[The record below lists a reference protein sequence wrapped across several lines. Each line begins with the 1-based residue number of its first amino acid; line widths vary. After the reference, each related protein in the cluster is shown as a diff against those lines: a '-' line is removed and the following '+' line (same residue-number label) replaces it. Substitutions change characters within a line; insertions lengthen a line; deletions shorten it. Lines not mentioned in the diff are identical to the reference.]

1 MSNSTLSTTINPY
14 QPSFL
19 QLCMKQ
25 IHTLLF
31 LAMAFAAGAQISFS
45 NQTALL
51 KDPTTFRSGVAVA
64 IADMNADG
72 LDDIVRLGNGS
83 QLSIEYQSLPN
94 QPFANLTHGNVPG
107 DAWAIVLGDVNND
120 GYNDVLVGGAYDGVK
135 MLTNANGSSLTTALL
150 ANGESTFV
158 QGSNFAD
165 INNDGWLDAFTCHD
179 DGEPRIW
186 GNDGTGTFILRDD
199 WIDMSFNGN
208 SGEPA
213 AGNYGSVWSDFDND
227 RDLDLYIAKCRQGVT
242 NPAAP
247 QRINKLYVN
256 DGLNNFSEQGKK
268 HGLNI
273 GWQSW
278 TADFQDM
285 DNDGDMDCLVTNH
298 DYPMQLLEN
307 DGAGHFTDIAPAAG
321 VDVEGNFLQGL
332 FRDFDNDGFVD
343 IITVGNFSSNTTTTH
358 LFRNNGDPTG
368 AGTTFTAISNPFG
381 TPSLGSL
388 AIGDLNA
395 DGFLDIYAAYQT
407 SFNNPNNSTP
417 DGLWMNTTNNGNNY
431 IAFDLHGTES
441 NRMGVGARLEIHGS
455 WGIQIREVR
464 SGESYGIQNSL
475 TQHFGIGTET
485 EVEYVVVHWPSG
497 KVDVVANPT
506 INQKHT
512 ITEGQTCSLPDF
524 TLGNESQVVL
534 CTGQST
540 TVEAPAGYTY
550 LWSNGL
556 VSQSLTI
563 TEPGNYS
570 VVVVDNQGCA
580 AASNVFTALV
590 NPDETPTITAEGSLS
605 FCEGESV
612 TLASSQAVG
621 YTWSNGET
629 TPSITV
635 TASGDYTVMV
645 QGFCGEF
652 ESAPIEVEVLSSPT
666 PNASDV
672 NLPGPGTAT
681 LEAEGD
687 NLFWYDSPSS
697 TIVLGTGSSFT
708 TPMLTTTDTFYVQN
722 VSIHNDWEFAI
733 GMGAHQGSNFYNGNN
748 FNGQTLF
755 EVEVPLVIEQ
765 VTVYTEQPGERKIE
779 LRTEAGELLAEY
791 PVNLAAGQTDIPL
804 NFLVPAAGQYRL
816 LTNTDVNLASF
827 GYESPRLYRSNQGV
841 TFPYTQPDFMSIT
854 GSDLGAGFYYYF
866 YNWQIAVVPVSC
878 PSEMVPVV
886 VTVAPSGTGEAHSF
900 GSMAVSP
907 NPSSGL
913 FTLEMEAVESGELR
927 LTVTDL
933 AGRVVHMQSFEAMAH
948 VAQRRNIDLTA
959 MPAGVY
965 ILKLTSGERSG
976 YAKLVVE

>member
-1 MSNSTLSTTINPY
+1 
-14 QPSFL
+14 
-19 QLCMKQ
+19 MKQ
-25 IHTLLF
+25 FHTLLF
-31 LAMAFAAGAQISFS
+31 LAVAFTAQAQITFS
-45 NQTALL
+45 NQTTLL

-83 QLSIEYQSLPN
+83 QLSVEYQALPN
-94 QPFANLTHGNVPG
+94 QPFANYTHGNVPG
-107 DAWAIVLGDVNND
+107 DAWAMVVGDVNND
-120 GYNDVLVGGAYDGVK
+120 GYNDILVGGAYDGVK
-135 MLTNANGSSLTTALL
+135 VMANAGGSSFTPAYLTA
-150 ANGESTFV
+150 GEQVFV

-186 GNDGTGTFILRDD
+186 GNDGTGTFILRDE
-199 WIDMSFNGN
+199 WIDMSYNG
-208 SGEPA
+208 SSDELA
-213 AGNYGSVWSDFDND
+213 AGNYGSVWTDFDND

-256 DGLNNFSEQGKK
+256 DGQNNFSEQGKL
-268 HGLNI
+268 HGLDI

-278 TADFQDM
+278 TADFQDI

-307 DGAGHFTDIAPAAG
+307 DGTGHFTDIAPAAG

-343 IITVGNFSSNTTTTH
+343 IITVGNFSSSTIATH
-358 LFRNNGDPTG
+358 LFRNNGDK
-368 AGTTFTAISNPFG
+368 TFAAISNPFG
-381 TPSLGSL
+381 TPSLGSI

-395 DGFLDIYAAYQT
+395 DGFLDLYAAYQT
-407 SFNNPNNSTP
+407 SFNNPNPGVT
-417 DGLWMNTTNNGNNY
+417 DRLWMNTTNNGNNY

-441 NRMGVGARLEIHGS
+441 NRMGVGARVEIHGS

-464 SGESYGIQNSL
+464 AGESYGIQNSL

-497 KVDVVANPT
+497 KVDVVANPI

-512 ITEGQTCSLPDF
+512 ITEGETCSLPGF
-524 TLGNESQVVL
+524 TLGNEAQVVL
-534 CTGQST
+534 CAGQSV

-556 VSQSLTI
+556 VSQSFTI
-563 TEPGNYS
+563 SEPGNYS

-580 AASNVFTALV
+580 VASNVLTALV
-590 NPDETPTITAEGSLS
+590 EPDETPTVTAEGPLS

-612 TLASSQAVG
+612 VLTASQAFG
-621 YTWSNGET
+621 YTWSNGDT

-635 TASGDYTVMV
+635 TESGDYTVMA
-645 QGFCGEF
+645 QGFCGQF
-652 ESAPIEVEVLSSPT
+652 ESTPIEVEVLPSPAPT
-666 PNASDV
+666 ASDV
-672 NLPGPGTAT
+672 NLPSPGTAT
-681 LEAEGD
+681 LEADGN
-687 NLFWYDSPSS
+687 NLFWYDSPNS
-697 TIVLGTGSSFT
+697 TTALGTGATFI
-708 TPMLTTTDTFYVQN
+708 TPMLTTTDTFYVQD
-722 VSIHNDWEFAI
+722 VAIYNDWEFAT
-733 GMGAHQGSNFYNGNN
+733 GMGAHQGSLYSGNN

-765 VTVYTEQPGERKIE
+765 VTVYTDQPGEREIE
-779 LRTEAGELLAEY
+779 LWSEAGELLAEY
-791 PVNLAAGQTDIPL
+791 PANLAAGQTDLPL

-816 LTNTDVNLASF
+816 MTDSTVNLASF
-827 GYESPRLYRSNQGV
+827 GYKSPRLYRSDQGV
-841 TFPYTQPDFMSIT
+841 IYPYEQPDFMSIT
-854 GSDLGAGFYYYF
+854 GSNLGSGFYYYF
-866 YNWQIAVVPVSC
+866 YDWQIAVVPISC
-878 PSEMVPVV
+878 PSELVPVV
-886 VTVAPSGTGEAHSF
+886 VTVAPSGAGEAHSF

-913 FTLEMEAVESGELR
+913 FTLEMEAMESGETR

-933 AGRVVHMQSFEAMAH
+933 AGRVIQTQSFEAMAH
-948 VAQRRNIDLTA
+948 VAQQRNIDLTA

>member
-1 MSNSTLSTTINPY
+1 MSSHAINLYQPHQLLSTHLISN
-14 QPSFL
+14 FV
-19 QLCMKQ
+19 MKQ
-25 IHTLLF
+25 FHTLLF

-45 NQTALL
+45 NQTTLL

-107 DAWAIVLGDVNND
+107 DAWAMVLGDVNND
-120 GYNDVLVGGAYDGVK
+120 GYNDILVGGAYDGVK
-135 MLTNANGSSLTTALL
+135 LLTNTNGSLLTTALL
-150 ANGESTFV
+150 TSGENTFV

-186 GNDGTGTFILRDD
+186 GNDGTGTFILRDE
-199 WIDMSFNGN
+199 WIDMSYNGD
-208 SGEPA
+208 SGEQA

-268 HGLNI
+268 HGLDI

-332 FRDFDNDGFVD
+332 FRDFDNDGLVD
-343 IITVGNFSSNTTTTH
+343 IITVGNFSSSTVATH
-358 LFRNNGDPTG
+358 LFRNNGDK
-368 AGTTFTAISNPFG
+368 TFTAISNPFG
-381 TPSLGSL
+381 SPSIGSI
-388 AIGDLNA
+388 AIGDLNN
-395 DGFLDIYAAYQT
+395 DGFLDLYAAYQT
-407 SFNNPNNSTP
+407 SFNNPNPGFT
-417 DGLWMNTTNNGNNY
+417 DRLWMNTTNNGNNY
-431 IAFDLHGTES
+431 IAFDLHGTQS

-485 EVEYVVVHWPSG
+485 EVEYLVVHWPSG
-497 KVDVVANPT
+497 KVDVVANPA

-512 ITEGQTCSLPDF
+512 ITEGQTSCTLPGF
-524 TLGNESQVVL
+524 NLGNEAQVVL
-534 CTGQST
+534 CAGQSVS
-540 TVEAPAGYTY
+540 VEAPAGYTY
-550 LWSNGL
+550 LWSNGN
-556 VSQSLTI
+556 VSQSFTI

-570 VVVVDNQGCA
+570 VVVVDSQGCA

-590 NPDETPTITAEGSLS
+590 EPDETPTITAEGPLS

-612 TLASSQAVG
+612 TLTSSQAVG

-635 TASGDYTVMV
+635 TASGDYTVVV

-652 ESAPIEVEVLSSPT
+652 ESAPIEVEVFASPAPT
-666 PNASDV
+666 ASDV
-672 NLPGPGTAT
+672 NLPGPGAAT

-687 NLFWYDSPSS
+687 NLFWYDSPNS
-697 TIVLGTGSSFT
+697 TTALGTGSTFT
-708 TPMLTTTDTFYVQN
+708 TPVLTTTDTFYVQD
-722 VSIHNDWEFAI
+722 VSIHNDWEFPI

-765 VTVYTEQPGERKIE
+765 VTVYTDQPGERKIE

-791 PVNLAAGQTDIPL
+791 TVNLASGTTDLPL
-804 NFLVPAAGQYRL
+804 NFLVPAEGQYRL

-854 GSDLGAGFYYYF
+854 GSDLGSGFYYYF
-866 YNWQIAVVPVSC
+866 YDWQIAVVPISC
-878 PSEMVPVV
+878 PSDLVPVV
-886 VTVAPSGTGEAHSF
+886 VTVAPSGTGEAQSF
-900 GSMAVSP
+900 GRMAVSP
-907 NPSSGL
+907 NPSSGM
-913 FTLEMEAVESGELR
+913 FALEMEAVEAGNAH
-927 LTVTDL
+927 LTVTDV
-933 AGRVVHMQSFEAMAH
+933 AGRTVLHQSFESMAH
-948 VAQRRNIDLTA
+948 VAQRRNIDLTG
-959 MPAGVY
+959 MPAGIY
-965 ILKLTSGERSG
+965 FLKVRSGERSG
-976 YAKLVVE
+976 YAKLVKE